1 MKLVAA
7 LILIG
12 LVYGLVRFTHS
23 LIKELAQFAIEAWR
37 DVEPGQ

>member
-1 MKLVAA
+1 MKLIAA
-7 LILIG
+7 LILMG
-12 LVYGLVRFTHS
+12 LVYGLVRFAHS

>member
-1 MKLVAA
+1 MKLIAA
-7 LILIG
+7 LILMG